1 MKKDLLTPIVSG
13 IIIIISTLASFVLS
27 IESSFFLFKL
37 IFSYIDKV
45 PAITVMMLG
54 LGIVSFIVIFPVIY
68 LILWKMTTWIL
79 KKNK

>member
-68 LILWKMTTWIL
+68 LILWKMTTWIS